1 MDAAKAKRWLK
12 RKRKPVIESGRPELI
27 NAVDLF
33 SGCGGLSAGLEA
45 ACIQHQMELDIR
57 LAVDIMP
64 TAKFVFLEN
73 FPGTLFID
81 EDISKIINGKIGY
94 KATENE
100 KQLIAKIG
108 DIKIV
113 TGGPPCQG
121 HSDLNNHTRRDDP
134 RNDLYLRMIRF
145 VELVH
150 PEIVV
155 IENVQTVTRS
165 KTGVVNT
172 SKKWLK
178 KWGYSVEDF
187 TLKAT
192 DFGVAQ
198 RRKRH
203 FTIGLKGDYDLSR
216 IEDLLPKHPERA
228 VLWAID
234 DLDIGDSLFDTPS
247 THQIQNVERIAWLHG
262 ENWTDEEK
270 NSDLN
275 LGTIDSPKAN
285 NLPNYRRPPCHQNG
299 HNYPAVY
306 GKMFA
311 EIPSPTITG
320 GFGSTGQGRFVH
332 PLYKRTLTPHEA
344 ARVQGF
350 PDYFSFNSAS
360 KRRELH
366 KMIGNAVPP
375 LMVMGLFNTLFDYLQ
390 IQEIE

>member
-1 MDAAKAKRWLK
+1 MDATMAKRWLK
-12 RKRKPVIESGRPELI
+12 RKRKPLLNLDETQPVS
-27 NAVDLF
+27 AVDLF
-33 SGCGGLSAGLEA
+33 SGCGGISAGLEA
-45 ACIQHQMELDIR
+45 ACILHQMKLNIR

-64 TAKFVFLEN
+64 TAKSVFLEN

-81 EDISKIINGKIGY
+81 EDISKIINGEIGS

-100 KQLIAKIG
+100 IELVSKIG
-108 DIKIV
+108 KIMIV

-165 KTGVVNT
+165 KTGVVDV
-172 SKKWLK
+172 SKKWLN

-192 DFGVAQ
+192 DLGVAQ

-203 FTIGLKGDYDLSR
+203 FTIGLKGKYDLSQ
-216 IEDLLPKHPERA
+216 IEKLLPKHAERA

-234 DLDIGDSLFDTPS
+234 DLDVGDSLFDTPS
-247 THQIQNVERIAWLHG
+247 THQKQNVDRIAWLHG

-270 NSDLN
+270 HSDLN
-275 LGTIDSPKAN
+275 IGSIEAPLAN
-285 NLPNYRRPPCHQNG
+285 NLPNHRRPPCHQNG

-311 EIPSPTITG
+311 DIPSSTITG

-332 PLYKRTLTPHEA
+332 PLHKRTLTPHEA

-350 PDYFSFNSAS
+350 PDYFIFKSAS

-375 LMVMGLFNTLFDYLQ
+375 MMALELFNAILIIMDN
-390 IQEIE
+390 